1 MTKCENVMAKLG
13 GIAMEI
19 NGFNWHKNSIPPSGD
34 ELINRTKG
42 YYETTLEYFG
52 IDRSTFLI
60 NTNGKILHRWN
71 KVKVKDHVKEV
82 LEFSKIIVKS

>member
-1 MTKCENVMAKLG
+1 MEKNIKELSKCENVVAKLG

-19 NGFNWHKNSIPPSGD
+19 NGFNWHKNSMPPSGD

-52 IDRSTFLI
+52 IDRCMLSQTFLLI
-60 NTNGKILHRWN
+60 KLAVVT
-71 KVKVKDHVKEV
+71 
-82 LEFSKIIVKS
+82 